1 MLKLRAN
8 TRERQADVIPL
19 TRSNGAKFYLN
30 PELIQTVET
39 TPDTVITLTNNKKI
53 IVRDKAEEVAER
65 FVEYRRKT
73 LQPLAPFH
81 QSPLTT
87 G

>member
-8 TRERQADVIPL
+8 TRERQADVIFL

-39 TPDTVITLTNNKKI
+39 TPDTVITLVNNKKI

-73 LQPLAPFH
+73 LQPFTSSH
-81 QSPLTT
+81 QSSSATA
-87 G
+87 

>member
-8 TRERQADVIPL
+8 TRERQADVIFL

-39 TPDTVITLTNNKKI
+39 TPDTVITLVNNKKI

-73 LQPLAPFH
+73 LQPLVPSH
-81 QSPLTT
+81 QSPFAT

>member
-1 MLKLRAN
+1 MLKLRTN
-8 TRERQADVIPL
+8 TRERQADVISL

-39 TPDTVITLTNNKKI
+39 TPDTVITLVNNKKI

-73 LQPLAPFH
+73 LQPFTSSL
-81 QSPLTT
+81 QSSSATA
-87 G
+87 